1 MKYFAMIGGR
11 QYGPMEL
18 DEMVGEGVRPDT
30 YVWCKGMDDWVKA
43 EEVPDICR
51 YFRQRLSGTLPS
63 QKESG
68 AQEQARLRALDDE
81 EQERLLSQLP
91 PMARNL
97 VRKSGIKLTKENLP
111 DPDHPHVSKALPI
124 ILYVVCLIVIL
135 IGFFILKNQ

>member
-1 MKYFAMIGGR
+1 MKYFAMIGER

-18 DEMVGEGVRPDT
+18 EDLVAEGVRPDT
-30 YVWCKGMDDWVKA
+30 YVWCKGMADWMQA
-43 EEVPDICR
+43 SEVPDICR

-63 QKESG
+63 QQGSG
-68 AQEQARLRALDDE
+68 YAETVRVKSAEEE

-111 DPDHPHVSKALPI
+111 DPQQHFPKALPI
-124 ILYVVCLIVIL
+124 ILYVICLLVIL
-135 IGFFILKNQ
+135 IGFLILH